1 MTTVV
6 HKNVALLV
14 VADSQALDEV
24 RALVD
29 LDDYVMGQLSETE
42 WVVDPAKAVELQKR
56 LAGRGVQA
64 LCRRAHG
71 DRLNRTE

>member
-42 WVVDPAKAVELQKR
+42 WVVDPSKAVELQQR

-64 LCRRAHG
+64 LCRRAYG
-71 DRLNRTE
+71 DRLSRSE